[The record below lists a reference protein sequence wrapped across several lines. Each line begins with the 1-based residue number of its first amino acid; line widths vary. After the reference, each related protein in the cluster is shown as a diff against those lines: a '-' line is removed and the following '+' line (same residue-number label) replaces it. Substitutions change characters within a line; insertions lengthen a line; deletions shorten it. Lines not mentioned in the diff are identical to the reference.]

1 MSRGFASR
9 LAGRHEEPRLVRRYY
24 SLPSLNALAAFEA
37 AARHLSLTKAAD
49 ELNVTPGAVSRQVR
63 MLEDELGSALF
74 VRRHRA
80 VELTREGETLATAL
94 REGFDRISSS
104 FRQIKSFGGQAVVTV
119 GSTMAMASLWLM
131 PRMGAFWNL
140 HPDIVVD
147 HVISDHPRGL
157 DRPDIDLRVRYGD
170 GDWPEELA
178 AELYADRIFP
188 VASPAFAKAY
198 PASSIAELARLPLLS
213 VEGPDWAWTTWAEFL
228 RDIGHPD
235 RSASVRRFNSYVI
248 ALQAARSGQ
257 GVALGWS
264 ALVEPLIEAGT
275 LVRVTDAEIVAPQSN
290 FVTWSARRPL
300 SPQATLLRDWL
311 VSLGSLS
318 SAQASR
324 LPISLEQPVRRRSSK
339 DKGASA

>member
-1 MSRGFASR
+1 M
-9 LAGRHEEPRLVRRYY
+9 VRRYY
-24 SLPSLNALAAFEA
+24 GLPSLIALAAFEA
-37 AARHLSLTKAAD
+37 AARHLSLTKAAE
-49 ELNVTPGAVSRQVR
+49 ELNVTPGAISRQVR
-63 MLEDELGSALF
+63 TLEEELGGPLF
-74 VRRHRA
+74 LRRHRS
-80 VELTREGETLATAL
+80 VELTRDGETMLASL
-94 REGFDRISSS
+94 REGFERISST
-104 FRQIKSFGGQAVVTV
+104 FRQIRSLGGQASVTV
-119 GSTMAMASLWLM
+119 GSTMAMANLWLM

-170 GDWPEELA
+170 GDWPDEMSAL
-178 AELYADRIFP
+178 LYEDRIYP

-198 PASSIAELARLPLLS
+198 PVSSVEELAQLQLLS
-213 VEGPDWAWTTWAEFL
+213 VEGPDWAWTTWAEFM
-228 RDIGHPD
+228 RGVGHPD
-235 RSASVRRFNSYVI
+235 RRGNVRRFNSYVI

-264 ALVEPLIEAGT
+264 FLVEPLIDAGT
-275 LVRVTDAEIVAPQSN
+275 LVRVTNAEIVAPQSN

-300 SPQATLLRDWL
+300 SSQATLLKDWL

-324 LPISLEQPVRRRSSK
+324 LPISLEQPALRRSAKAKVRSTRRP
-339 DKGASA
+339 